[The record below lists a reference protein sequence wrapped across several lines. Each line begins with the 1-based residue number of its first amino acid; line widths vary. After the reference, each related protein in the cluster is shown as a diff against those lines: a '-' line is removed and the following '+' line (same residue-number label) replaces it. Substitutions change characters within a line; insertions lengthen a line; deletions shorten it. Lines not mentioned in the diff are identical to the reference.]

1 MSRRGARLASG
12 DYARLVLSGL
22 LPGRRPNPAAGV
34 AVVLAVVGA
43 ETLLLYPLGD
53 VADPVSL
60 GVIYLLGV
68 LLVSIVWGIALGIAT
83 SVASALA
90 FNFFHI
96 PPTGRFT
103 IAEGENVVA
112 LIVFLIAAAIAS
124 SVAEAARRRAAEAV
138 RASREAGLAAEL
150 ARVLLGA
157 PDLSAALGPAA
168 QRIAHAHGLSS
179 CRLVLEAVGGDERTA
194 AIPLTRDDE
203 RLGTLLVPRDA
214 EDAVAAVRPPL
225 EALLAAGLARD
236 TLTREVV
243 ETRALRRSDEIK
255 TSVLRAVSHDLRSPL
270 TAIVTAAAALASPAL
285 EDGEREELAAGITA
299 ESTRLGRL
307 VDKLLELSRLEAGAA
322 QPRRDWCAVEELLRE
337 AVTSAG
343 VAAER
348 VKLVVDRELPQ
359 IQADA
364 AQLER
369 AFANLIE
376 NAARHSGGEP
386 ISVRARVSG
395 GRLLVRVVD
404 HGPGIPLA
412 EQQRI
417 FEPFVRGAD
426 GAGGSGLGLAIV
438 RGFVEANGGRV
449 HVESL
454 PGQGASFVVE
464 LPLAEAVPA

>member
-1 MSRRGARLASG
+1 MLGR
-12 DYARLVLSGL
+12 L
-22 LPGRRPNPAAGV
+22 LPARPPSLLAGIVTAAALLV
-34 AVVLAVVGA
+34 A

-68 LLVSIVWGIALGIAT
+68 LLVSIVWGALLGIAT

-103 IAEGENVVA
+103 IADGENFVA
-112 LIVFLIAAAIAS
+112 LVVFLVAAGVAS
-124 SVAEAARRRAAEAV
+124 SLAEAARRRAAEAM

-168 QRIAHAHGLSS
+168 QRIARAYDLPS
-179 CRLVLEAVGGDERTA
+179 CRLVLETVGADERSA
-194 AIPLTRDDE
+194 AIPLERDGE
-203 RLGTLLVPRDA
+203 RLGTLLVPHAAAGELD
-214 EDAVAAVRPPL
+214 AVRPPL

-255 TSVLRAVSHDLRSPL
+255 TAVLRAVSHDLRSPL
-270 TAIVTAAAALASPAL
+270 TAMVTSAEALASPGL
-285 EDGEREELAAGITA
+285 DEQERRELAAGVTA
-299 ESTRLGRL
+299 EGARLSRL
-307 VDKLLELSRLEAGAA
+307 IDKLLELSRLQSGAA
-322 QPRRDWCAVEELLRE
+322 SPRQDWCSVEELLHD
-337 AVTSAG
+337 AIASVG
-343 VAAER
+343 LPPER
-348 VKLVVDRELPQ
+348 VKLAVDRDLPL
-359 IQADA
+359 ILADA

-369 AFANLIE
+369 AFANLLE
-376 NAARHSGGEP
+376 NAARHSGDEP
-386 ISVRARVSG
+386 VSVRARASG

-404 HGPGIPLA
+404 HGPGIPRA
-412 EQQRI
+412 EQERI
-417 FEPFVRGAD
+417 FEPFVRGG
-426 GAGGSGLGLAIV
+426 GATTGSGLGLAIV
-438 RGFVEANGGRV
+438 RGFVEANGGHV

-454 PGQGASFVVE
+454 PGQGASFVVA
-464 LPLAEAVPA
+464 LPLPEAVPA